1 MIVCLTKIWN
11 PIIHPH
17 IATKKVIGSNVFDP
31 TTGHVLENVFLQDWI
46 SCLTDHLS
54 RTNHDLRASLKFDG
68 PYPYTR
74 LP

>member
-31 TTGHVLENVFLQDWI
+31 TTGHVLENVFFARLDQLPD
-46 SCLTDHLS
+46 
-54 RTNHDLRASLKFDG
+54 RSLKSHES
-68 PYPYTR
+68 
-74 LP
+74 